1 MQSEL
6 SFEQCKVATSVVAVA
21 CPLLTLTYRFLRIS
35 LVVSTYSLQ
44 RETQIALELSFVR
57 DIKDFPIT
65 LPVFC
70 DWSETTIARA
80 TRRDLFSDTMCLF
93 ILLPKSDWNYARGI
107 IYYNLSNHTKYIPF
121 YHSFHFFLT
130 WKIYNIY
137 VKLLYC
143 TNIYKKYYIA
153 DINNI
158 LHIKKTYCFIHYL
171 HGVTNK
177 TLMSS

>member
-107 IYYNLSNHTKYIPF
+107 IYTTFQTTQNIFLSII
-121 YHSFHFFLT
+121 HFIFSWHE

-158 LHIKKTYCFIHYL
+158 LHIKKIYCFIHL
-171 HGVTNK
+171 HDVTNK